1 MKLSE
6 MIEKINPDIAH
17 LYGHVDDPYEQS
29 FCIAKEFWDESKKY
43 AKPDYQF
50 VESESYRNLRSVAIE
65 LAKACE
71 GMIGGSVCHSSETT
85 CGIAINRAKEILE
98 GK

>member
-6 MIEKINPDIAH
+6 MIEEINPADMT
-17 LYGHVDDPYEQS
+17 
-29 FCIAKEFWDESKKY
+29 Y
-43 AKPDYQF
+43 AKIYP
-50 VESESYRNLRSVAIE
+50 EALKLRAIAIE

-71 GMIGGSVCHSSETT
+71 GMIGGSVCLSSETT
-85 CGIAINRAKEILE
+85 CGVAIARAKEILE